1 MRPRA
6 RRERVVTAARG
17 PRGRYRPWID
27 PRVMSPVLKPR
38 PSQPIGVREPRP
50 RTAVHQP
57 PTHDR
62 IGFSIHPS
70 IDSSSRT
77 RLTIIPPTS
86 HSNHQPRRVACK
98 VVSAHAEPKQIA
110 VAGVA
115 AAAILLDASSSLA
128 STAAMQL
135 FPMASHPEVDACVDA
150 EADERRQIQHDHCD
164 RGGVSTCGVDDPVG
178 DRDVRRRR
186 PMHWPDVADAV
197 RRSVRDTARRA
208 RDGLGRAVARAK
220 HATEKATERN
230 TDEP

>member
-1 MRPRA
+1 MSAATLAAVMTRA
-6 RRERVVTAARG
+6 VLLLVVA
-17 PRGRYRPWID
+17 
-27 PRVMSPVLKPR
+27 
-38 PSQPIGVREPRP
+38 
-50 RTAVHQP
+50 
-57 PTHDR
+57 
-62 IGFSIHPS
+62 
-70 IDSSSRT
+70 
-77 RLTIIPPTS
+77 
-86 HSNHQPRRVACK
+86 
-98 VVSAHAEPKQIA
+98 
-110 VAGVA
+110 
-115 AAAILLDASSSLA
+115 LLCASLA

-164 RGGVSTCGVDDPVG
+164 MGGVSTCGVDDPVG

-186 PMHWPDVADAV
+186 PMHWPDVAVAV